1 MGTQMVKLNE
11 IANRIFEVKNIPK
24 MFKNHAEK
32 SPYGRMG
39 LSHPYFGQVW
49 G

>member
-11 IANRIFEVKNIPK
+11 IANRILEVKNIPK
-24 MFKNHAEK
+24 MFKNNVEK

-39 LSHPYFGQVW
+39 HAQET
-49 G
+49 